1 MYETCLSPHSFAVEG
16 FVELFIFRD
25 SLFKI
30 LSLTAIF
37 PSQTENIEVTL
48 PLEDRLEGKV
58 GIKTYND
65 YFTAGAQWFIIILL
79 ILVNIAAQVNKDI
92 YFGVC
97 PQLGIYIFILYLCY
111 HYFNMYM
118 KIFISKNWLM
128 QLWDLAG

>member
-1 MYETCLSPHSFAVEG
+1 MDHLALLLVYEMYLSPHSFAMEG
-16 FVELFIFRD
+16 FVELFTFGG

-37 PSQTENIEVTL
+37 PSQAENIEVTL
-48 PLEDRLEGKV
+48 LLEDHLEGKV

-65 YFTAGAQWFIIILL
+65 YFTAGAQWFILIFL

-97 PQLGIYIFILYLCY
+97 SQLGIYIFILYLCY
-111 HYFNMYM
+111 HYF
-118 KIFISKNWLM
+118 
-128 QLWDLAG
+128 